1 MKRGGYQGEKMA
13 DPPALPYLKKGS
25 VLGKIVAVIHTLPSE
40 RKEITISMRKWVY
53 VVFLIVVCC
62 GCVNK
67 KTAENENGL
76 ENNSTTS
83 ENININGKVY
93 VAPSDG
99 LNLRSNYGITGEKI
113 KLLPQNAE
121 LIVLD
126 RDESGKRIS
135 ASPITLQQ
143 LAPTTSDYYFDN
155 VYNILFVY
163 NNISMTN
170 IYKFNNNSIN
180 MQEMPEFGKIINRI
194 EYNNQAQIT
203 LCKL

>member
-1 MKRGGYQGEKMA
+1 M
-13 DPPALPYLKKGS
+13 
-25 VLGKIVAVIHTLPSE
+25 
-40 RKEITISMRKWVY
+40 SMRKWVY

-121 LIVLD
+121 LTVLERSEEKETID
-126 RDESGKRIS
+126 GIHD
-135 ASPITLQQ
+135 
-143 LAPTTSDYYFDN
+143 
-155 VYNILFVY
+155 
-163 NNISMTN
+163 
-170 IYKFNNNSIN
+170 
-180 MQEMPEFGKIINRI
+180 
-194 EYNNQAQIT
+194 
-203 LCKL
+203 